1 MHEKVN
7 LNKHFRK
14 GTFSSSEDG
23 YLWETVEVSGKLGA
37 LKDDLRAKLR
47 TEAGLG
53 VDSDELEL
61 QKFLSGQ
68 DYAAAFFLA
77 RRLVA
82 TGEEWASSYLE
93 QARSGLEIG
102 DD

>member
-1 MHEKVN
+1 
-7 LNKHFRK
+7 
-14 GTFSSSEDG
+14 
-23 YLWETVEVSGKLGA
+23 
-37 LKDDLRAKLR
+37 
-47 TEAGLG
+47 
-53 VDSDELEL
+53 LEL